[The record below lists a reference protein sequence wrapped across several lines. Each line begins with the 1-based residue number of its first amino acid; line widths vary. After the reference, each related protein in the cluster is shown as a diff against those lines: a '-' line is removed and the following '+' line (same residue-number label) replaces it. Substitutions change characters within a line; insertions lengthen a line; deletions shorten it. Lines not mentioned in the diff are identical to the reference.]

1 MYIRDY
7 RTPEYDVNDVFL
19 NRWSPRAM
27 SGEPITNEELM
38 SLFEAARW
46 APSSYNGQP
55 WFFLYATRDSEH
67 WQAFY
72 DLLVE
77 FNQQWSEKAAVLLV
91 ILSRKTFERNGKPNP
106 CHSLDTGS
114 AWYSLCLQGSIRGLV
129 VHGMAGFDY
138 EKARTALNIPDEYQ
152 VEAMAAIGKPAPKET
167 LPPALQEKEA
177 PSTRKSI
184 SEFTQPGGF

>member
-7 RTPEYDVNDVFL
+7 RQPEYDVNDIFL

-46 APSSYNGQP
+46 APSSFNGQP
-55 WFFLYATRDSEH
+55 WFFIYATRDSEH
-67 WQAFY
+67 WQTFY

-77 FNQQWSEKAAVLLV
+77 FNQQWCEKAAVLLV

-138 EKARTALNIPDEYQ
+138 EKARSALNIPDDYQ
-152 VEAMAAIGKPAPKET
+152 VEAMAAVGKPAPKET
-167 LPPALQEKEA
+167 LPSALQEKEA
-177 PSTRKSI
+177 PSIRKSI

>member
-7 RTPEYDVNDVFL
+7 RQPEYDVNDIFL

-46 APSSYNGQP
+46 APSSFNGQP
-55 WFFLYATRDSEH
+55 WFFIYATRDSEH
-67 WQAFY
+67 WQTFY

-77 FNQQWSEKAAVLLV
+77 FNQQWCEKAAVLLV

-138 EKARTALNIPDEYQ
+138 EKARSALNIPDDYQ
-152 VEAMAAIGKPAPKET
+152 VEAMAAVGKPAPKET
-167 LPPALQEKEA
+167 LPSALQEKEA

-184 SEFTQPGGF
+184 SEFTQLGGF